1 MQAPLQHAVALGHG
15 VPGCR
20 QDDVALAS
28 ASFAH
33 AAQTWQKQDG
43 FEVGM
48 LKDDWGKLD
57 MPICLSMRGI
67 FEHVEVDG

>member
-1 MQAPLQHAVALGHG
+1 MWVN
-15 VPGCR
+15 
-20 QDDVALAS
+20 
-28 ASFAH
+28 